1 MTEPLFHDLGNWSDL
16 GAALVRLL
24 IAAALGALVGL
35 ERESRG
41 KAAGLRTHMLVT
53 VGACLFVLTPLQ
65 AGVSREH
72 LTRVIQGLATGI
84 GFLGAGAILQMPE
97 ARKIHG
103 LTTAANIWVTAA
115 IGMALGLGYFWP
127 AVLAGLLAALILRLM
142 DRLEPWI
149 EGRSRETGEK

>member
-1 MTEPLFHDLGNWSDL
+1 MSEPLFHDLDNFSPFL
-16 GAALVRLL
+16 VALARLSL
-24 IAAALGALVGL
+24 AGALGALVGM

-53 VGACLFVLTPLQ
+53 IGACLFILVPLQ
-65 AGVSREH
+65 AGVKPEYV
-72 LTRVIQGLATGI
+72 LRVAQGIAAGI

-115 IGMALGLGYFWP
+115 VGMSLGLGYLWP
-127 AVLAGLLAALILRLM
+127 AVLAAGLAAIILHVI

-149 EGRSRETGEK
+149 EGHSNRPREK